1 MPRHSRVKKSGE
13 WFKDVTISLLGRSFN
28 SAVDALV
35 VRCGGRGF
43 WKRRS
48 LRRER
53 GDLLAVFLLHSMTS
67 SKIIYSESGRES
79 DIHRALIKCSV
90 VGVIS
95 FFVRALLFQ
104 SSINQS
110 KN

>member
-1 MPRHSRVKKSGE
+1 MAEYDYDTIEEGGGATFVSCWSRVPRHSRVKKSGE

-53 GDLLAVFLLHSMTS
+53 GDLLVVFLL
-67 SKIIYSESGRES
+67 I
-79 DIHRALIKCSV
+79 
-90 VGVIS
+90 
-95 FFVRALLFQ
+95 Q
-104 SSINQS
+104 
-110 KN
+110 